1 MAHIVIPRAKESRT
15 ECMKIINYRMFDFS
29 SKPRTIAAGNYL
41 YEFKTNID
49 LNVPSPIIT
58 RFEGINMSLMITKKE
73 MHFQNA
79 PSVHISS
86 SALAVSRNRYIILL
100 GAWKRRTTE
109 ELRRD
114 YDDNGLE
121 ALKYDEIPIMNK
133 FCFLLD
139 TENLE
144 CQ

>member
-1 MAHIVIPRAKESRT
+1 
-15 ECMKIINYRMFDFS
+15 MKIINYRMFDLS
-29 SKPRTIAAGNYL
+29 SKSRTIAAGNYL

-79 PSVHISS
+79 PRVHISS

-100 GAWKRRTTE
+100 GARKRRTTE

-114 YDDNGLE
+114 YEDNGLE

-133 FCFLLD
+133 FCFLFD